1 MLKIWS
7 FDFSYLHGGQGRVNT
22 VTYRA
27 SVPPTTDATL
37 RDAWHEAV
45 YDGLEGLLD
54 GLFVAENAAATET
67 IGKVPIHHGR
77 KSTELSEGSRERQMR
92 FLYRGETPGAADCA
106 EVVEVELT
114 LSLTTGT
121 DDPALGVHLVA
132 TGTRH
137 FQSLLQAHI
146 TLMPGV
152 SWTDETL
159 DQMTRLDIVSM
170 RGPIAPG
177 AAGFFSRP

>member
-7 FDFSYLHGGQGRVNT
+7 FDFSYLHGGQGRLDT

-37 RDAWHEAV
+37 RGAWHEAV

-54 GLFVAENAAATET
+54 GLFVAEDAAAET

-92 FLYRGETPGAADCA
+92 FLYRGETPGAADGA
-106 EVVEVELT
+106 EGVEVDLT
-114 LSLTTGT
+114 LSLTTGI

-132 TGTRH
+132 TGARH

-159 DQMTRLDIVSM
+159 DQMTRLNIVSM
-170 RGPIAPG
+170 RGPLAAG
-177 AAGFFSRP
+177 AAGFLSRP

>member
-7 FDFSYLHGGQGRVNT
+7 FDFSYLHGGQGRLDT

-37 RDAWHEAV
+37 RGAWHEAV

-54 GLFVAENAAATET
+54 GLFVAEDAAAET

-77 KSTELSEGSRERQMR
+77 KSTELSEGTRERQMR
-92 FLYRGETPGAADCA
+92 FLYRGETPGAADGA
-106 EVVEVELT
+106 EGVEVDLT
-114 LSLTTGT
+114 LSLTTGI

-132 TGTRH
+132 TGARH

-159 DQMTRLDIVSM
+159 DQMTRLNIVSM
-170 RGPIAPG
+170 RGPLAAG
-177 AAGFFSRP
+177 AAGFLSRP

>member
-1 MLKIWS
+1 MLHIWD
-7 FDFSYLHGGQGRVNT
+7 FDFSYLHGGPGRVNT

-37 RDAWHEAV
+37 RGAWHEAV
-45 YDGLEGLLD
+45 YQGLEGLLD
-54 GLFVAENAAATET
+54 GLFVAEDAATET
-67 IGKVPIHHGR
+67 IGKVPIYHGR
-77 KSTELSEGSRERQMR
+77 KFTELSEGPKERQVR
-92 FLYRGETPGAADCA
+92 FLYRGETPGAADGE
-106 EVVEVELT
+106 EVVEVDLT
-114 LSLTTGT
+114 LSLMTGT
-121 DDPALGVHLVA
+121 DEPALGVHLVA

-170 RGPIAPG
+170 RGPLAPG

>member
-7 FDFSYLHGGQGRVNT
+7 FDFSYLHAGQGRLDT

-37 RDAWHEAV
+37 RGAWHEAV

-54 GLFVAENAAATET
+54 GLFVAEDAAAET

-92 FLYRGETPGAADCA
+92 FLYRGETPGAADGA
-106 EVVEVELT
+106 EGVEVDLT
-114 LSLTTGT
+114 LSLTTGI

-132 TGTRH
+132 TGARH

-159 DQMTRLDIVSM
+159 DQMTRLNIVSM
-170 RGPIAPG
+170 RGPLAAG
-177 AAGFFSRP
+177 AAGFLSRP